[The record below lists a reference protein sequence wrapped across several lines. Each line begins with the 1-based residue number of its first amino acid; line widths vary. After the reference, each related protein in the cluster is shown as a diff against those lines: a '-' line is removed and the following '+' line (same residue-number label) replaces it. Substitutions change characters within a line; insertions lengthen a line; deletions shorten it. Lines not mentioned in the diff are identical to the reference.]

1 MQQATGNTEDG
12 QYEMASIDGSCSAK
26 EAGFDM
32 QPPGGN
38 TDTDIR
44 HVEKDYQ
51 GGAYE
56 VIANTK
62 NALQKEETNLAGR
75 GPEADGSLAA
85 IILATQRQMIL
96 FHRKLFLMAL
106 LLVVFFLVAVASL
119 VLALTLMI
127 SGQSFSSI
135 QPTSSPGLS
144 VRSLPCGRSSL
155 RICGD
160 CVREIVVFLLHY

>member
-12 QYEMASIDGSCSAK
+12 QYEMASIDGPCSAK

-32 QPPGGN
+32 QPPGSKSEA
-38 TDTDIR
+38 DIR
-44 HVEKDYQ
+44 HVENDYQ

-56 VIANTK
+56 VIANTE
-62 NALQKEETNLAGR
+62 NALQKEETNLSGR
-75 GPEADGSLAA
+75 GPETDESLAA
-85 IILATQRQMIL
+85 ITLATQQQIIL
-96 FHRKLFLMAL
+96 FRQKMFLMAL
-106 LLVVFFLVAVASL
+106 FLVMFFLIAVASL
-119 VLALTLMI
+119 VLSLTPMI

-144 VRSLPCGRSSL
+144 VRPLSCGRSSL

-160 CVREIVVFLLHY
+160 CVREIVALLLHY